1 MVVIVFNVVFVR
13 FQEQIQTNVYVG
25 IQMVTNLNLN
35 SSFKY
40 DMYVIAKLLDVLLH
54 GTLFEDL
61 NLSCVFLFYCFSK
74 ENKKEKGKNPKQQT
88 PAFLIVSLLV
98 SF

>member
-40 DMYVIAKLLDVLLH
+40 DMHVIAKLLDVLLH

-61 NLSCVFLFYCFSK
+61 NLSCVFFVLLFFK
-74 ENKKEKGKNPKQQT
+74 RKQKGKRKKEKPNQNNKRQL
-88 PAFLIVSLLV
+88 F
-98 SF
+98 